1 MFEQK
6 SQSLVSLDGA
16 ENARCSRQ
24 VDYTLAK
31 GTTQVLSTNVKKI
44 PFDVVNEKVKHTTA
58 GGQEAMEL
66 A

>member
-1 MFEQK
+1 MF
-6 SQSLVSLDGA
+6 
-16 ENARCSRQ
+16 RQ

-44 PFDVVNEKVKHTTA
+44 QFDVVNEKVKGTTA
-58 GGQEAMEL
+58 TSAGAQEAMEL